1 MPVTPVPE
9 QAGDGSAT
17 AAAQAVGLQALA
29 FVAGDQVLLERFL
42 SLSGLDLAA
51 LRDRAESPELLAG
64 VLDFLLANERDLFA
78 FCEYS
83 GLGPEAPARYRHLLA
98 DPPPT

>member
-1 MPVTPVPE
+1 MPLTPIPKN
-9 QAGDGSAT
+9 AGDGSAT

-29 FVAGDQVLLERFL
+29 FIAGDDMLLERFL
-42 SLSGLDLAA
+42 SLSGLDLTA
-51 LRDRAESPELLAG
+51 LRDRAESPELLAA

-78 FCEYS
+78 FCEHA